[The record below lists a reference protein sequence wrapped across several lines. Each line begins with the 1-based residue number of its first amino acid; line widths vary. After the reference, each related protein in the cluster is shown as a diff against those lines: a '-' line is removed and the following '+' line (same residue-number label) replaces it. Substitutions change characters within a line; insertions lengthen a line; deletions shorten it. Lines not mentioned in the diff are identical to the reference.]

1 MYQFIVGAGL
11 GIPSGWLPIIE
22 QQNPPLFNGALRSA
36 NAPYVGITI
45 GVGDVTFRAL
55 KRNYKRNDVR

>member
-1 MYQFIVGAGL
+1 MMYQFIVGAGL

-36 NAPYVGITI
+36 NAPYV
-45 GVGDVTFRAL
+45 
-55 KRNYKRNDVR
+55 